1 MGDNLNIERNNM
13 FKRHKI
19 ITLCF
24 GLFIIFLVLF
34 IILEL
39 TLKYV
44 VGLGDPV
51 LYRSYPLYGYR
62 LLPDQELKRFH
73 GSAINVNNLGLR
85 ADVDWDN
92 NIENK
97 ILFLG
102 DSVTYG
108 GSYISNDELFS
119 SLAIKYVNGYVSG
132 NGGNNGWG
140 VSNIYGLIMDYKFL
154 PAKIYVT
161 VVPETDFYRGL
172 TRLEGQPIWCKK
184 PEFAFQEVFDYLLF
198 KEGIKKYINWEST
211 SSEDDIKRVV
221 EQAVIKLRDMD
232 SFLQSRGYKH
242 LIYISPSR
250 EQVLETNNK
259 DELVSDLVR
268 TYNINVIYILDRIN
282 SLNLNQEE
290 KEKLFYDYIHLNKK
304 GHELWAAVIGKD
316 LSKLTGN

>member
-132 NGGNNGWG
+132 N
-140 VSNIYGLIMDYKFL
+140 
-154 PAKIYVT
+154 
-161 VVPETDFYRGL
+161 
-172 TRLEGQPIWCKK
+172 
-184 PEFAFQEVFDYLLF
+184 
-198 KEGIKKYINWEST
+198 
-211 SSEDDIKRVV
+211 
-221 EQAVIKLRDMD
+221 
-232 SFLQSRGYKH
+232 
-242 LIYISPSR
+242 
-250 EQVLETNNK
+250 
-259 DELVSDLVR
+259 
-268 TYNINVIYILDRIN
+268 
-282 SLNLNQEE
+282 
-290 KEKLFYDYIHLNKK
+290 
-304 GHELWAAVIGKD
+304 
-316 LSKLTGN
+316 